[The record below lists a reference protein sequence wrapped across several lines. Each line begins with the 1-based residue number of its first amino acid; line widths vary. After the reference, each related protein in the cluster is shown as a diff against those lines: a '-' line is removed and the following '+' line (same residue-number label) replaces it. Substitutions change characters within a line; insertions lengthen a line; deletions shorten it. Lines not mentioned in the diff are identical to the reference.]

1 MEVFQDGTRNLSF
14 KFYSTKQIGMCSGTS
29 KEEQEFFIIL
39 YSLFEQLHIVATLTA
54 SLCIF
59 TKSLCNL
66 YLIHNQM
73 PNDLNMSSADSND
86 STCPLRMS
94 SLERA

>member
-39 YSLFEQLHIVATLTA
+39 F
-54 SLCIF
+54 
-59 TKSLCNL
+59 
-66 YLIHNQM
+66 
-73 PNDLNMSSADSND
+73 PNK
-86 STCPLRMS
+86 
-94 SLERA
+94 

>member
-1 MEVFQDGTRNLSF
+1 MIRCQAQKLPPGLGVFHRTFHILDINKNVPSWRFSRTGRETYLSN
-14 KFYSTKQIGMCSGTS
+14 
-29 KEEQEFFIIL
+29 FIQPNK
-39 YSLFEQLHIVATLTA
+39 SECV
-54 SLCIF
+54 F

-73 PNDLNMSSADSND
+73 PNDLNMSSADSKD